1 MSGGIGPLFDPQPP
15 MNDPLE
21 RNKRN
26 VTAFYDLAFN
36 QSKPAEAIPRKSS
49 GWAWT

>member
-1 MSGGIGPLFDPQPP
+1 MT
-15 MNDPLE
+15 NDPLE

-36 QSKPAEAIPRKSS
+36 QRQYDVLEPGGSRYLRF
-49 GWAWT
+49 GTVQR